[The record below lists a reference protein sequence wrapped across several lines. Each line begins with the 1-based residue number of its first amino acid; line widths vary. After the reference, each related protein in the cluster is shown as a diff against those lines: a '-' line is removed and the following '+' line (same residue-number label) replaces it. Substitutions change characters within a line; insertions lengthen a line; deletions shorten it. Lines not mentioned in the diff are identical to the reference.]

1 MDDHLSENA
10 ALYVLGLLTGA
21 ELAAFEQALRE
32 DPALAAEVHAMNGA
46 ALVLAQTAPQT
57 APPADL
63 RAQLLNAF
71 ESGVQHGSAPASS
84 KIVSLPAKTP
94 ATPSSAPSAP
104 RSQSTAPPPPAPPG
118 ILQILPWAAAAV
130 LAVMFFQQRQT
141 AEELRDQA
149 ARLASENAL
158 VSERER
164 HYLDAIRTSEAG
176 NTETNAALTTARD
189 ALEKAQTRLAFL
201 EGEHSATLAELS
213 ALRQDSQLDKTRIA
227 VLGSILKNTPKAVA
241 VSLWRQEA
249 QQGLLVVE
257 NLPALPPGRD
267 YQLWVI
273 DPNHKSPVSAGVF
286 KVDADGKVRIEFK
299 PALPVRDASKFA
311 VTMEQEGGS
320 PTPHLDQLVV
330 IGG

>member
-1 MDDHLSENA
+1 MDDSLPENA
-10 ALYVLGLLTGA
+10 ALYALGLLTGD
-21 ELAAFEQALRE
+21 ELAAFERALRE
-32 DPALAAEVHAMNGA
+32 NPALAAEVRAMREA
-46 ALVLAQTAPQT
+46 TLVLAKTAPQV

-63 RAQLLNAF
+63 RAQLLAAF
-71 ESGVQHGSAPASS
+71 EAGPGGAAIPGNVVP
-84 KIVSLPAKTP
+84 LTP
-94 ATPSSAPSAP
+94 ATAPPDWVQSAGSPPQAAP
-104 RSQSTAPPPPAPPG
+104 RL
-118 ILQILPWAAAAV
+118 IHLIPWAAAAV
-130 LAVMFFQQRQT
+130 LGVMFFQQKQDSAKIS
-141 AEELRDQA
+141 AEA
-149 ARLASENAL
+149 ARLNAENVL
-158 VSERER
+158 VAERER
-164 HYLDAIRTSEAG
+164 HYLDAIRSSEAAKEA
-176 NTETNAALTTARD
+176 TATALSAARS
-189 ALEKAQTRLAFL
+189 ALEKAEARVTSL
-201 EGEHSATLAELS
+201 EGGHSTLLAELT

-241 VSLWRQEA
+241 VSLWRQET

-286 KVDADGKVRIEFK
+286 KVDVDGKVRIEFK